1 MTSSPVGLTTGLRA
15 LRGRR
20 GPLALARPVPWV
32 SFTLYL
38 AVLAGGVYYDMV
50 GAGDRESIYMVGF
63 VGGLVSLLVLDV
75 AERRR
80 FGTRPPAGPA
90 IALLAARLGLFA
102 AVSAFDGSGL
112 SRALF
117 LLVPFTAYF
126 AFGRRTGIAL
136 GMACLGLLA
145 AALTLSVP
153 GWYTRAE
160 YISDLLMFALGLV
173 LVVATAEVAVG
184 EQAGRV
190 RLERTLRELE
200 ESHGLLTAYAGQVA
214 ELSTAMERTRVA
226 RDIHD
231 SLGHHLTAIS
241 IQLEK
246 ASAFRDLD
254 RAAADRALTDARWSA
269 RRALEEV
276 RQAVRAL
283 RAGTRP
289 FSLSEALAELVG
301 HAGDGRLAVTLDL
314 VGQEDGYGA
323 ESLAALY
330 RATQECLTNAR
341 RHGDAEHVSISVT
354 FGESVAR
361 LVVTDDGK
369 GFSPSTRREGFGLLG
384 IRERTRLLGGGLDIR
399 SGRGVGTVIT
409 VTVPRTAGAASRTAQ
424 AAG

>member
-1 MTSSPVGLTTGLRA
+1 MTPSSVGITADLRA
-15 LRGRR
+15 RGGR
-20 GPLALARPVPWV
+20 PAPPALARPVPWV
-32 SFTLYL
+32 SFALYA
-38 AVLAGGVYYDMV
+38 AVLAGGLYYDVV
-50 GAGDRESIYMVGF
+50 GAEAREPMHMAGF
-63 VGGLVSLLVLDV
+63 AAGLVSLLVLDV

-80 FGTRPPAGPA
+80 FGIRPPAGPA
-90 IALLAARLGLFA
+90 VALLAARLGLFA

-126 AFGRRTGIAL
+126 AFGRRAGVTL
-136 GMACLGLLA
+136 GVACLGLLVA
-145 AALTLSVP
+145 AFTLSVP

-160 YISDLLMFALGLV
+160 YISDLLMFALGLI
-173 LVVATAEVAVG
+173 LVVSTAEVAVG

-190 RLERTLRELE
+190 RLEHTLRELE
-200 ESHGLLTAYAGQVA
+200 ESHSLLTAYAGQVA

-246 ASAFRDLD
+246 ASVFRDLD
-254 RAAADRALTDARWSA
+254 RAAADRALSDARWSA

-283 RAGTRP
+283 RTGTRP
-289 FSLSEALAELVG
+289 FSLSEALAELVE
-301 HAGDGRLAVTLDL
+301 HAGDGRLTVTLDL
-314 VGQEDGYGA
+314 AGQEDGYGA

-354 FGESVAR
+354 FGDSLAR
-361 LVVTDDGK
+361 LVVTDDGR
-369 GFSPSTRREGFGLLG
+369 GFSPSAQREGFGLLG
-384 IRERTRLLGGGLDIR
+384 IRERTRLLGGGLDVR
-399 SGRGVGTVIT
+399 SGPGAGTTIT
-409 VTVPRTAGAASRTAQ
+409 VTVPRAAGAADRTAR